1 MSSSRAENGLESRHM
16 LGSLRAHGALYGRR
30 GVSLRL
36 DCTRWRFSAAQRPWR
51 PRINPAERVKSRGPI
66 SRSCLGRSAQP
77 LTAADAS
84 QLSHDAPVSPSII
97 SPAFAPF
104 NQLSFALSVLKSKVV
119 FNQLGEKTFD
129 VGHNGTLHPVKFQRL
144 SGTQRGLPIAGFTT
158 GRGVVQSQGPANIAK
173 AGGRCFAVGHSGMTV
188 DVGLESPVSTPGAA
202 WLLVGMASSSNGVV
216 DVSTLSNGV
225 QASAGSID
233 VTAGARPDDYLLPLS
248 QRRLDGLQI
257 IDGTAGQSICISS
270 VDVGTFS
277 SSSG

>member
-1 MSSSRAENGLESRHM
+1 MAAKDQSSRESQVSRAYFTEL
-16 LGSLRAHGALYGRR
+16 LGQIGAATHGGRR
-30 GVSLRL
+30 V
-36 DCTRWRFSAAQRPWR
+36 A
-51 PRINPAERVKSRGPI
+51 IV
-66 SRSCLGRSAQP
+66 
-77 LTAADAS
+77 
-84 QLSHDAPVSPSII
+84 HDAPVSPSII